1 MVPLTKNY
9 FKTILLC
16 IQRVGRVG
24 EEIYRCVSVGDKFE
38 TDY

>member
-9 FKTILLC
+9 FKTNLLC
-16 IQRVGRVG
+16 TQWVGRVG

-38 TDY
+38 ND